1 MDVPCC
7 QDFRSRQEALRN
19 AAAAVG
25 WGRGGFVWP
34 PHPSPGEISMPWIL
48 PRLQALFYALR
59 GCSIRDWRTA
69 EPWLCFVEK
78 ENKATGYISA
88 YYNVAGQD
96 KANYTSPTRHHGE
109 IHCAIL
115 IIFFFALWWIK
126 DSLVFFFFF
135 FLILIPR
142 RRAGGETSIYIWKVL
157 APFSRRLT
165 FFGTFAYDWLN
176 FKRRKPNSI
185 ILLMIPAVLSEAAVC
200 EHWCNSLSGFVRAG
214 RVQYFIISKRLQRTE
229 HSSLKTGRY
238 KGSLLSRK
246 AQFALNDDKII
257 CV

>member
-126 DSLVFFFFF
+126 DSLVFFFCF
-135 FLILIPR
+135 FLFLSLEEEPV
-142 RRAGGETSIYIWKVL
+142 EKPQYI
-157 APFSRRLT
+157 
-165 FFGTFAYDWLN
+165 
-176 FKRRKPNSI
+176 
-185 ILLMIPAVLSEAAVC
+185 
-200 EHWCNSLSGFVRAG
+200 SGRC
-214 RVQYFIISKRLQRTE
+214 
-229 HSSLKTGRY
+229 
-238 KGSLLSRK
+238 SLLFHADSP
-246 AQFALNDDKII
+246 FLEHLLTTG
-257 CV
+257 